1 MHFVRA
7 CDIICPM
14 DIVKLNSVSFKYNKD
29 GEDAAIKNLDLTI
42 KEGEFL
48 CIVGRNG
55 SGKSTLSK
63 LLNGLLLPTK
73 GTVNVFG
80 YDTAIEETIFEI
92 RKRVGLVFQN
102 PDNQMV
108 AGIIEDDIAFGPEN
122 IGVPREE
129 IGERISWALNVVGM
143 SDYRKNSTNKLSG
156 GQKQRVAIA
165 GVLALKPRLLVLDES
180 TAMLDPKG
188 RKEVMD
194 TIKDLNKKEGITVC
208 HITHYM
214 EECVDADRIIVM
226 NDGEIVMQ
234 GLPAEV
240 FSDRERLVKYKL
252 GLPPVMALADMLR
265 EGGADIDKVYDED
278 TLVEEI
284 CRLL

>member
-1 MHFVRA
+1 
-7 CDIICPM
+7 M
-14 DIVKLNSVSFKYNKD
+14 DIVNLKSVTYTYP
-29 GEDAAIKNLDLTI
+29 GAERPAIRNLDLQV

-63 LLNGLLLPTK
+63 LLNGLLIPSD
-73 GTVNVFG
+73 GEVNVFG
-80 YDTAIEETIFEI
+80 YDTKDDKTIFEI

-122 IGVPREE
+122 IGIKREE
-129 IGERISWALNVVGM
+129 IAERIKWALESVGM
-143 SDYRKNSTNKLSG
+143 TEYRKNSTSKLSG

-165 GVLALKPRLLVLDES
+165 GVLALKPGLLVLDES

-188 RKEVMD
+188 RREVMKVV
-194 TIKDLNKKEGITVC
+194 KDLNKNEGITVC

-214 EECVDADRIIVM
+214 EECVDADRVIVM
-226 NDGEIVMQ
+226 DGGEIKLS
-234 GLPAEV
+234 GTPSEV
-240 FSDRERLVKYKL
+240 FSDRERLAGYKL
-252 GLPPVMALADMLR
+252 ALPPVMALADMLR
-265 EGGADIDKVYDED
+265 EGGMDIGEVFDED
-278 TLVEEI
+278 GLVEEL

>member
-1 MHFVRA
+1 
-7 CDIICPM
+7 M
-14 DIVKLNSVSFKYNKD
+14 DIVNLESVTYTYQGAN
-29 GEDAAIKNLDLTI
+29 APAIKNLDLTI
-42 KEGEFL
+42 EQGEFL

-63 LLNGLLLPTK
+63 LLNGLIVPTSGK
-73 GTVNVFG
+73 ATVFG
-80 YDTAIEETIFEI
+80 YDTKDEKTIFEI

-122 IGVPREE
+122 IGIEREE
-129 IGERISWALNVVGM
+129 IARRIEWALSSVGM
-143 SDYRKNSTNKLSG
+143 TEYRKNGTNKLSG

-165 GVLALKPRLLVLDES
+165 GVLALKPGLLVLDES

-188 RKEVMD
+188 RREVMQVVR
-194 TIKDLNKKEGITVC
+194 DLNKNEGITVC

-226 NDGEIVMQ
+226 DGGEIKLSGTPSQ
-234 GLPAEV
+234 V
-240 FSDRERLVKYKL
+240 FSDRVRLLNYKL
-252 GLPPVMALADMLR
+252 ALPPVMALADMLR
-265 EGGADIDKVYDED
+265 EGGMDIGEVFDED
-278 TLVEEI
+278 SLVEEI